1 MVRVRDS
8 PDVQDT
14 MVALQ
19 LDNTMNGV
27 TYYDVTDTDTDY
39 VVYTCGDVNDASDF
53 SEHLKGIGY
62 KTVVVVRNTEKKID
76 DLIAMWREVR
86 DS

>member
-1 MVRVRDS
+1 MCRILWW
-8 PDVQDT
+8 PCCWL
-14 MVALQ
+14 M
-19 LDNTMNGV
+19 

-39 VVYTCGDVNDASDF
+39 VVYTNVDVSRASDF

-62 KTVVVVRNTEKKID
+62 KTVVVVRNTEKNID

>member
-1 MVRVRDS
+1 M
-8 PDVQDT
+8 
-14 MVALQ
+14 AL
-19 LDNTMNGV
+19 LLVKTMNGV
-27 TYYDVTDTDTDY
+27 TYYDVKDTSTDY
-39 VVYTCGDVNDASDF
+39 VVYTCGDVNDPSDF

>member
-1 MVRVRDS
+1 M
-8 PDVQDT
+8 
-14 MVALQ
+14 
-19 LDNTMNGV
+19 
-27 TYYDVTDTDTDY
+27 TYYDVTDTSTDY
-39 VVYTCGDVNDASDF
+39 VVYTNVDVSRASDF

-86 DS
+86 DMS

>member
-1 MVRVRDS
+1 
-8 PDVQDT
+8 

-19 LDNTMNGV
+19 LDSTMNDTMNGV

-53 SEHLKGIGY
+53 SEHLKTLGY
-62 KTVVVVRNTEKKID
+62 KSVVVVREVDAKSGASLAWEMVK
-76 DLIAMWREVR
+76 LWRE
-86 DS
+86 SQETT

>member
-1 MVRVRDS
+1 
-8 PDVQDT
+8 
-14 MVALQ
+14 MVAL
-19 LDNTMNGV
+19 LLVSTMKDTMNGV

-62 KTVVVVRNTEKKID
+62 KTVVVVGTQRRRSMT
-76 DLIAMWREVR
+76 
-86 DS
+86 

>member
-1 MVRVRDS
+1 MCRILWW
-8 PDVQDT
+8 PCCWL
-14 MVALQ
+14 M
-19 LDNTMNGV
+19 
-27 TYYDVTDTDTDY
+27 TYYDVKDTSTDY